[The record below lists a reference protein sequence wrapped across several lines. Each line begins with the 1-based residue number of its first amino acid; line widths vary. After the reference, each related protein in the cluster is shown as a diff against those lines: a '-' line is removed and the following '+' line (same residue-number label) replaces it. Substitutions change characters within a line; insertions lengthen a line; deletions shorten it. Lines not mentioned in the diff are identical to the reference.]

1 MIKLHGFQV
10 SNYYNM
16 VKFALLEKG
25 LDFEEV
31 QVMPSQE
38 DEFKAKSPMGKV
50 PCIETDKGFISETT
64 AIFEYLEALKPS
76 PSLFPADAYAAAK
89 VREMMKGLELY
100 VELQGRRHYAEIFF
114 GEKRNES
121 AVAEA
126 KPVLENA
133 LKAIKQLG
141 TFSPY
146 ICGEFSAADIMAAHT
161 FVYAAPVCQAVYGW
175 DIMAEVPGLQAA
187 IEATNA
193 RESGAKVAADH
204 GVALKAFQEAA
215 A

>member
-38 DEFKAKSPMGKV
+38 ADFKAKSPMGKV
-50 PCIETDKGFISETT
+50 PCIETDQGFVSETT
-64 AIFEYLEALKPS
+64 AILDYLDAVHPN
-76 PSLFPADAYAAAK
+76 PSLLPSDPFAEAK
-89 VREMMKGLELY
+89 VREIMKETELY
-100 VELQGRRHYAEIFF
+100 IELQARRHYAEIFF
-114 GEKRNES
+114 GEARNDS

-133 LKAIKQLG
+133 LKALKQNG
-141 TFSPY
+141 SFSPF
-146 ICGEFSAADIMAAHT
+146 ICGEFSAADIVAAHT
-161 FVYAAPVCQAVYGW
+161 FIYAAPVCQAVYGW
-175 DIMAEVPGLQAA
+175 DIISEVPGLQAA
-187 IEATNA
+187 LDATNA
-193 RESGAKVAADH
+193 REAGAKVAADH
-204 GVALKAFQEAA
+204 GVAMKAFQEAA
-215 A
+215 S